1 MSKIDRIS
9 YDDLYKNTLSI
20 RDEIFEKIYSK
31 EDDTDYIEIKESSNL
46 EIELRK
52 PLLQRFS
59 NYI

>member
-31 EDDTDYIEIKESSNL
+31 EDDTDYIKIKESSNL